1 MKISRNQVLGLLL
14 MIGVA
19 GVAGY
24 TVLINPDNPLTR
36 LFQRKITAVDTRIV
50 IGPYPVERDFRLLH
64 ASKVTLIVSLLDP
77 ALPYESTLLAKERKL
92 AAARGMR
99 VENFPMSSILGQKFG
114 GYYADSAARAAAL
127 IASTNDKVYLHC
139 YLGLHRIQVV
149 RDLLTAR
156 GLPSGVYT
164 VRRAE
169 REVPRL
175 QLDAA
180 ESAYQHKRYE
190 EALAALAQIP
200 AAQLTSSAHLL
211 QGWCNY
217 QLGQPEAAA
226 AFFTGLLVVVPA
238 EANVGLGY
246 CALRTGD
253 TAGATRYFETAV
265 QLAPANAEDL
275 GGLGLAY
282 YRAGRLPEA
291 ARELEEALKLTPDN
305 TELREVLA
313 RINPPPAR

>member
-1 MKISRNQVLGLLL
+1 MKISRNLVRGTLLL
-14 MIGVA
+14 MVVA
-19 GVAGY
+19 GIAGY
-24 TVLINPDNPLTR
+24 TVLINPDNPFTR

-50 IGPYPVERDFRLLH
+50 IGPYPVERDFRLLR
-64 ASKVTLIVSLLDP
+64 ASKVTLIVTLLDP
-77 ALPYESTLLAKERKL
+77 ALPYENALLEKERKL
-92 AAARGMR
+92 AAAHGIR

-127 IASTNDKVYLHC
+127 IANTDEKLYLHC

-149 RDLLTAR
+149 RDLLNAR

-180 ESAYQHKRYE
+180 EAAYQGRRYE

-200 AAQLTSSAHLL
+200 AAEATASAHLL
-211 QGWCNY
+211 QGWSNY
-217 QLGQPEAAA
+217 KLERTEAAA
-226 AFFTGLLVVVPA
+226 ATFTGLVSVVPA
-238 EANVGLGY
+238 EANIGLGY
-246 CALRTGD
+246 CALRSGD
-253 TAGATRYFETAV
+253 HPGAIRCFEAAV
-265 QLAPANAEDL
+265 QVAPANAEAL

-282 YRAGRLPEA
+282 FRSGRLPEA
-291 ARELEEALKLTPDN
+291 AQRLEESLKLAPDN

-313 RINPPPAR
+313 RIKPPASP